1 MYFRLLVRRS
11 CSWATKKRQKTA
23 LSDCPRH
30 IRQEVEWIDRP
41 PETSERTPVHI
52 IIPDNTQQQPP
63 QTDEKTAGELL
74 QTLADMDAFS
84 DITDPVAW
92 QREQRRGRLLPY
104 RDDDAD

>member
-1 MYFRLLVRRS
+1 M
-11 CSWATKKRQKTA
+11 
-23 LSDCPRH
+23 
-30 IRQEVEWIDRP
+30 
-41 PETSERTPVHI
+41 HI

-92 QREQRRGRLLPY
+92 QREQRRGLYCPIVMTMLIDSNIIIYAAQLQYGDLRMNPV
-104 RDDDAD
+104 